1 MDELTSNLLALHYV
15 QPLTANRLSPI
26 LQLDRTLQNLS
37 YMTPS
42 QIALLLKMNT
52 LKASSLLNNFKKIQH
67 TDWQQYYAEK
77 NITPIPFYDER
88 YPKSLLDVFDPPAVI
103 YCRGKIPI
111 LQKKKKIAIVGSRES
126 TNYSQKCLDEILP
139 TLISHDIVI
148 VSGLAKGADQMAHE
162 TTIRLSG
169 QTIAVLGC
177 GLDHIYP
184 REHEVLQSYMEK
196 HQLIISEYPPYMT
209 PKKWHFPMRNRI
221 ISGLSAAVLV
231 TEAAIKSGTLST
243 VDYALNHGRNIFSIP
258 GSIFSPL
265 SKGSHKLILEGA
277 TPVWEGH
284 QIIEETEGFSN
295 QL

>member
-15 QPLTANRLSPI
+15 QPLTANRLSPM
-26 LQLDRTLQNLS
+26 LQEGCSLQKFAS
-37 YMTPS
+37 MTPS
-42 QIALLLKMNT
+42 EIALQLKMNST
-52 LKASSLLNNFKKIQH
+52 KASSLLHNFKKLQH
-67 TDWQQYYAEK
+67 TDWQQYYDEK
-77 NITPIPFYDER
+77 SITPIPFYDER
-88 YPKSLLDVFDPPAVI
+88 YPKSLLDVFDPPAVL

-126 TNYSQKCLDEILP
+126 TNYSQKCLGEILP
-139 TLISHDIVI
+139 SLISHDIVI
-148 VSGLAKGADQMAHE
+148 VSGLAKGADKMAHE
-162 TTIRLSG
+162 AAIRLSG

-184 REHEVLQSYMEK
+184 REHEVLQSYMEE

-231 TEAAIKSGTLST
+231 TEAAMKSGTLST

-258 GSIFSPL
+258 GNIFSPL

-295 QL
+295 HL